1 MKKDF
6 TRLIVSIFC
15 SFLGLTLLMLI
26 SCGGGGSSSSS
37 SSGPTVT
44 PPTQNITG
52 TYTIAGFIV
61 KYSNGTI
68 YTEKNFS
75 QFSGTMKIGM
85 NTLSQSVSLNNTPSA
100 VSATYSITYTQGT
113 SVGTLHF
120 TEDSGK
126 KHDASFVITNNNFE
140 TYSGIV
146 SASNG
151 LTYEEWDIWVKTSD
165 IIGIVTEPVEDQKVK
180 DQKVEDQKNESHF
193 WFIGELIIEKNIIM
207 DR

>member
-15 SFLGLTLLMLI
+15 SFLGLTLLTLI
-26 SCGGGGSSSSS
+26 SCGGGGGDSTTTTIA
-37 SSGPTVT
+37 PTVT

-165 IIGIVTEPVEDQKVK
+165 IIGIVTEPVEDQK
-180 DQKVEDQKNESHF
+180 NESKF
-193 WFIGELIIEKNIIM
+193 RFIGKLIIEKNIIM
-207 DR
+207 SR